1 MVHHFGGEEFDCS
14 GLAEEHV
21 FSEVDDAHS
30 AFAQYALNPVGIAD
44 DGSGR
49 EFAALH
55 QHYPVP
61 GAGSLGGWE
70 FGFADG
76 QSFIYFYRGKI
87 VDRGNCATVG
97 GFAVNR

>member
-1 MVHHFGGEEFDCS
+1 M
-14 GLAEEHV
+14 

-30 AFAQYALNPVGIAD
+30 AFARYALNPVGIAD

-49 EFAALH
+49 ELAAFY

-61 GAGSLGGWE
+61 GAGSLSGWNSVSQT
-70 FGFADG
+70 GP
-76 QSFIYFYRGKI
+76 SFIYIYREKI

-97 GFAVNR
+97 GLAVNR